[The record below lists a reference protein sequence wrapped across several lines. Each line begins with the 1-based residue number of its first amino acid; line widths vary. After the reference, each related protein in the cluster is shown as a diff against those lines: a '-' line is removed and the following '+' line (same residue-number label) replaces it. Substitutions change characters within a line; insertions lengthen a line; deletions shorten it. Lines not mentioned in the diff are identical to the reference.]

1 MVIECK
7 GMFACFDPAI
17 EKFRNYKKVRAL
29 NPNPCRR
36 FIHYLKKHIKGEW
49 RGVLVVSFIETIE
62 AIAVAGLKLQ
72 QACC

>member
-36 FIHYLKKHIKGEW
+36 FIHYLKKTYQG
-49 RGVLVVSFIETIE
+49 G
-62 AIAVAGLKLQ
+62 VAGSLS
-72 QACC
+72 C